1 MRNLKIHSLPSA
13 KEWVDRDEIMLH
25 ACFQILVD
33 FIDKEHGDTHKLD
46 TISARTENELND
58 KMNWEEYDDNNNNI
72 ELILICGTIILF
84 FMLLF
89 WTINKLN

>member
-58 KMNWEEYDDNNNNI
+58 KMSWNEPDDNDSNI
-72 ELILICGTIILF
+72 DLILICGTIIIFLIF
-84 FMLLF
+84 LY
-89 WTINKLN
+89 WIIKKLN